1 MNNLSNLGLRLPR
14 YQQLAQSLAERIE
27 RGDYQVGSLIPGE
40 ENLCVE
46 HKLSR
51 YTVREALRHLQDIG
65 LVEKRHG
72 VGTAV
77 MAKTPQRMFSH
88 TIGSVEQLQQ
98 YARATRLTG
107 HQMQMVTADK
117 ALAAE
122 FSCAPG
128 DRFLRIE
135 AMRVPVGKG
144 GTEPLACTCIH
155 LVEQYAGIK
164 TRIKSATR
172 AIGNLIEEVYG
183 ERISAIEQ
191 QVSAVSI
198 DAATARKLNVSAG
211 SAGLR
216 VDRVYLGT
224 NGRPFEFV
232 TAIHP
237 GSRFSL
243 SMRLDRA
250 GRPL

>member
-135 AMRVPVGKG
+135 AMRVPVGAAGVHLHPPG
-144 GTEPLACTCIH
+144 GAIRRHQDAHQKRDTRHRKPHRGSIWRAHQRHRT
-155 LVEQYAGIK
+155 AG
-164 TRIKSATR
+164 
-172 AIGNLIEEVYG
+172 
-183 ERISAIEQ
+183 Q
-191 QVSAVSI
+191 CC
-198 DAATARKLNVSAG
+198 
-211 SAGLR
+211 
-216 VDRVYLGT
+216 
-224 NGRPFEFV
+224 
-232 TAIHP
+232 
-237 GSRFSL
+237 
-243 SMRLDRA
+243 LD
-250 GRPL
+250 